1 MMSEN
6 SNAYEKVNTNIDNSN
21 SYEELFTKKIV
32 KAGRWTLLGAIP
44 FCFLPAIYLWVRYGA
59 IPEVSVILKA
69 WFMIASI
76 YGVEYFMTPISYFPI
91 LGVSG
96 TYMAFL
102 SGNIA
107 NMKVPC
113 AVVTQDVL
121 NTKPGSPEAE
131 LAGTLGMVGST
142 FMNMIILTIAA
153 IAGNKLI
160 SYFPPPVIKSFDY
173 VLPAIFGALFALFA
187 VKYPKFGLFAI
198 IVSGFVV
205 MVLGFLP
212 TWLIVPMC
220 SFSSIGFAIYSSKK
234 KANS

>member
-1 MMSEN
+1 MTEN
-6 SNAYEKVNTNIDNSN
+6 SY
-21 SYEELFTKKIV
+21 SYEELVTKKIV

-44 FCFLPAIYLWVRYGA
+44 LCFIPAIYLWVKYGA
-59 IPEVSVILKA
+59 IPSVQVILKG

-76 YGVEYFMTPISYFPI
+76 YGVEYFMTPLSYFPI
-91 LGVSG
+91 LGVSD

-121 NTKPGSPEAE
+121 DTKPGSHEAE
-131 LAGTLGMVGST
+131 LVGTLGMVGST
-142 FMNMIILTIAA
+142 IMNMIILTIAA

-160 SYFPPPVIKSFDY
+160 SYFPPSIIKSFDY
-173 VLPAIFGALFALFA
+173 VLPAIFGALFSLFA
-187 VKYPKFGLFAI
+187 VKYPKYGMFAI
-198 IVSGFVV
+198 IVSGFIVL
-205 MVLGFLP
+205 VLGMLP

-220 SFSSIGFAIYSSKK
+220 SFSSIGFAIFSSKK
-234 KANS
+234 EMQKQQ

>member
-1 MMSEN
+1 MMNEN
-6 SNAYEKVNTNIDNSN
+6 SNAYDKATTITDNGNT
-21 SYEELFTKKIV
+21 YEELFTKNIV
-32 KAGRWTLLGAIP
+32 KAGKWTLLGAIP
-44 FCFLPAIYLWVRYGA
+44 FCFLPAIYLWARYGA

-121 NTKPGSPEAE
+121 GTKPGSPEAE

-160 SYFPPPVIKSFDY
+160 SYFPPAVLKSFDY

-198 IVSGFVV
+198 IVSGFIVI
-205 MVLGFLP
+205 VLGFLP

-220 SFSSIGFAIYSSKK
+220 SFSSIGFAIYSSRK
-234 KANS
+234 KAQL

>member
-1 MMSEN
+1 MMKE
-6 SNAYEKVNTNIDNSN
+6 NSN

-32 KAGRWTLLGAIP
+32 KAGKWTLLGAIP
-44 FCFLPAIYLWVRYGA
+44 LCFLPAIYLWARYGA
-59 IPEVSVILKA
+59 IPSVQVILTG

-76 YGVEYFMTPISYFPI
+76 YGVEYFMTPLSYFPI

-121 NTKPGSPEAE
+121 ETKAGSPEAE

-142 FMNMIILTIAA
+142 FMNMVILTIAA
-153 IAGNKLI
+153 VAGNTLI
-160 SYFPPPVIKSFDY
+160 SYFPPAIIKSFDY
-173 VLPAIFGALFALFA
+173 VLPAIFGALFSLFA
-187 VKYPKFGLFAI
+187 VRYPKYGMFAI
-198 IVSGFVV
+198 IVSGFIV
-205 MVLGFLP
+205 MVLGMLP

-220 SFSSIGFAIYSSKK
+220 SFSSIGFAIYTSKK
-234 KANS
+234 KMQKQ